1 MRKEKKGMRG
11 QVQIHVQCNTYLS
24 SGSVSGQCVSIQS
37 ILLTIVG
44 GVTSLA
50 KLKCTILTCSMKC
63 EDGLICVHVS
73 NLQQGIHTHVQVFVS

>member
-1 MRKEKKGMRG
+1 MREISTETIYMYM
-11 QVQIHVQCNTYLS
+11 YLS

-50 KLKCTILTCSMKC
+50 KLKCTCILTCSMKY
-63 EDGLICVHVS
+63 ICMR
-73 NLQQGIHTHVQVFVS
+73 LA